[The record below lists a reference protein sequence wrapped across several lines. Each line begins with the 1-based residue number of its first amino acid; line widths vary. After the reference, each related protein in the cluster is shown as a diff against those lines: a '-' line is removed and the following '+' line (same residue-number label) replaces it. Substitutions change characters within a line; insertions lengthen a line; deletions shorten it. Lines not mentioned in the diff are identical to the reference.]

1 MSNIVIEEIADP
13 LVGEGHFEDASAK
26 PSGAATPV
34 SVTEPPTSGPSKRP
48 RGGKGISKKAK
59 TVKERLRVIDAEG
72 DMGMGGM

>member
-1 MSNIVIEEIADP
+1 VEKKWLTQS
-13 LVGEGHFEDASAK
+13 VGEGHFEDASAK

-34 SVTEPPTSGPSKRP
+34 SVAEPPSGANKRP

>member
-1 MSNIVIEEIADP
+1 MQCGVANPTGS
-13 LVGEGHFEDASAK
+13 GEGHFEDASAK

-34 SVTEPPTSGPSKRP
+34 SVAEPPASGSTKRP

-72 DMGMGGM
+72 DMGMGKGVG